1 MSRSSSALC
10 ALVLP
15 LFSLAQGTFQQTYD
29 WDYQGTL
36 LGGTPKAL
44 LKVSDGYLVGG
55 NAFGSLF
62 GAGLMHTD
70 EAGVP
75 TWNRSYDITG
85 DGFGEGSISTMLALP
100 DGGFIVA
107 GAAPA
112 LFYARV
118 DAAGTMLWA
127 KRIAGNFNIATDLLL
142 LADGNILFT
151 GKRQGNAYD
160 AFVIKAD
167 LDSTVIW
174 SQFYGT
180 ETENSEFFTSVVETP
195 DNGFLCLGYRNHLTQ
210 YMDLLLTK
218 LDANGA
224 VEWSTR
230 YGSSEIFT
238 LLYSDDIR
246 ATADG
251 NYVLTG
257 TSYVALSALNPD
269 NVVEPIVMKVDPM
282 GVLLWSNKLSALP
295 ALGGQGITNDHVRN
309 RIMPDGTMML
319 LLTSVDQPSTGLQL
333 VHADASGIPLNAINL
348 RNNTVP
354 SYVTAMALLPD
365 NSVALAG
372 YNNPG
377 TYVSSTFL
385 THTDETGH
393 TACNDTASTSVAVAF
408 EPPTNAGGVVASAC
422 TFTYTDITPATPA
435 VVVVVHHACSGT
447 GIHDLAAQQPT
458 LTLYPNPAST
468 NVQVRLEGLPT
479 SGSTVVLFDAT
490 GAVVRTMAMG
500 DSMAYLDVQDLSP
513 GIHLVRWM
521 GKDGRMAQA
530 KLLVL
535 GAR

>member
-1 MSRSSSALC
+1 MGTTCSR
-10 ALVLP
+10 
-15 LFSLAQGTFQQTYD
+15 
-29 WDYQGTL
+29 
-36 LGGTPKAL
+36 
-44 LKVSDGYLVGG
+44 
-55 NAFGSLF
+55 
-62 GAGLMHTD
+62 
-70 EAGVP
+70 
-75 TWNRSYDITG
+75 
-85 DGFGEGSISTMLALP
+85 
-100 DGGFIVA
+100 
-107 GAAPA
+107 AP
-112 LFYARV
+112 
-118 DAAGTMLWA
+118 
-127 KRIAGNFNIATDLLL
+127 
-142 LADGNILFT
+142 
-151 GKRQGNAYD
+151 
-160 AFVIKAD
+160 
-167 LDSTVIW
+167 S
-174 SQFYGT
+174 
-180 ETENSEFFTSVVETP
+180 
-195 DNGFLCLGYRNHLTQ
+195 C
-210 YMDLLLTK
+210 
-218 LDANGA
+218 
-224 VEWSTR
+224 
-230 YGSSEIFT
+230 
-238 LLYSDDIR
+238 
-246 ATADG
+246 
-251 NYVLTG
+251 
-257 TSYVALSALNPD
+257 VALSALNPD

-435 VVVVVHHACSGT
+435 VVMVVHHACSGT

-521 GKDGRMAQA
+521 GRTGAWRSEAARARCPLTTGDADTRAGPGHRAHGGCTHLPPPSSARPAAALRGVGRAGHP
-530 KLLVL
+530 
-535 GAR
+535 GARWRWLDRRGGEEQHAGEGASRGPRPNTL